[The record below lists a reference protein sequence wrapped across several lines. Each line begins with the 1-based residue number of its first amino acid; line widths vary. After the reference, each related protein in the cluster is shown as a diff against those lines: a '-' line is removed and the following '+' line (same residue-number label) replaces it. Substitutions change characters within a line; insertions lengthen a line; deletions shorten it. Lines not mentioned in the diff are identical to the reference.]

1 MEINGFTFYM
11 DNFDSLV
18 TNHSLIVYDKE
29 TNRTVT
35 TILVTKIRSLIIDNE
50 VIFLLGVCI
59 GIWLMVFAEWYGN
72 RKG

>member
-1 MEINGFTFYM
+1 MNIEELKDMIKREWKTSDYMEINGFTFYM
-11 DNFDSLV
+11 DNYDSLV

-50 VIFLLGVCI
+50 VIF
-59 GIWLMVFAEWYGN
+59 
-72 RKG
+72 

>member
-50 VIFLLGVCI
+50 VIF
-59 GIWLMVFAEWYGN
+59 
-72 RKG
+72 

>member
-1 MEINGFTFYM
+1 MNIEELKDMIKREWKTSDYMEINGFTFYM
-11 DNFDSLV
+11 DNCDSLV

-50 VIFLLGVCI
+50 VIF
-59 GIWLMVFAEWYGN
+59 
-72 RKG
+72 

>member
-1 MEINGFTFYM
+1 MNIEELKDMIKREWKTSDYMEINGFTFYM

-50 VIFLLGVCI
+50 VIF
-59 GIWLMVFAEWYGN
+59 
-72 RKG
+72 